1 MGVAA
6 AADKEAADKAA
17 SEKAAAADPA
27 AEPAANS
34 AAAEPAADPVGIYQI
49 VLATGKYLNR
59 QNNNNNLNETSLYLT
74 NNSTLGFEYL
84 YEIVIHLKS
93 SSSITKIKESIQEK
107 SGLKNDVAKFEKA
120 LATDTDKITFAYD
133 NPIDYTGNRTKFIK
147 DIPVEILENL
157 DEDNI
162 STLSVNNTETI
173 KITLC
178 NNDFTPS
185 GRSVGT
191 FHEYTTP
198 KEINLLLN

>member
-1 MGVAA
+1 SSTEG
-6 AADKEAADKAA
+6 
-17 SEKAAAADPA
+17 
-27 AEPAANS
+27 AEGAEG
-34 AAAEPAADPVGIYQI
+34 AAAEPEADPVGIYQI

-93 SSSITKIKESIQEK
+93 SNSITKIKESIQEK

-120 LATDTDKITFAYD
+120 LATDTDKITFAYE
-133 NPIDYTGNRTKFIK
+133 NPIDYTGNRSKFIK
-147 DIPVEILENL
+147 DIPVEILVNL
-157 DEDNI
+157 DEDSI
-162 STLSVNNTETI
+162 RYLSLKNTETI

-178 NNDFTPS
+178 NNEFTPS